1 MPIAESDRDPR
12 LKGPLAGVRVIEMGQ
27 LLAGPFTSSRLADFG
42 AEVIKVETPGKG
54 DPMREW
60 GHHRFKGRP
69 VWWPILA
76 RNKKSVTANLREE
89 RGQDLIRQLVK
100 EADVLVENF
109 KPGTLEK
116 WGLGPDDLHE
126 INPGLIIGRI
136 SGYGQTGPYAD
147 RPGFASVGEAMSG
160 MRYIN
165 GFPDLP
171 PPRNG
176 ISLGDTLTGMFAAQ
190 GILMALYQRDALGGG
205 KGQVVDAAITESCFQ
220 LMEGTLPEYDKAGV
234 VRKPSGTG
242 LPNVAP
248 SNIYPTKDGNYVVI
262 AANIDPMYRR
272 LCSAMDKP
280 ELADDPRFVD
290 HKARGENAEELDGII
305 GDWSST
311 MNAAELTTHLD
322 DHGVVVG
329 PINSIADL
337 VKDPHFQ
344 ARDMF
349 LTVKDDFFGDFKV
362 PGFAPKL
369 TETESSVAWL
379 GPPDVGAHNRE
390 IYGGLLGIS
399 QDDLEALAADGVI

>member
-1 MPIAESDRDPR
+1 MPIAETDRDPR

-60 GHHRFKGRP
+60 GHHRYNGRP

-89 RGQDLIRQLVK
+89 RGQDLIRHLVRK
-100 EADVLVENF
+100 ADVLVENF

-116 WGLGPDDLHE
+116 WDLGPDDLHK

-165 GFPDLP
+165 GFPDMP

-220 LMEGTLPEYDKAGV
+220 LMEGTLPEYDKASV

-248 SNIYPTKDGNYVVI
+248 SNIYPTKDGTYVVI

-272 LCSAMDKP
+272 LCTAMDKP

-290 HKARGENAEELDGII
+290 HKARGENAEELDGMI

-311 MNAAELTTHLD
+311 MTAAELTQQLD

-337 VKDPHFQ
+337 VEDPHFQ
-344 ARDMF
+344 AREMF

-362 PGFAPKL
+362 PGFAPRL

-379 GPPDVGAHNRE
+379 GPPEVGAHNAE
-390 IYGGLLGIS
+390 IYGDLLGMNE
-399 QDDLEALAADGVI
+399 QELETLAADGII

>member
-1 MPIAESDRDPR
+1 MPIAETDRDPR

-76 RNKKSVTANLREE
+76 RNKKSVTANLRDE

-165 GFPDLP
+165 GFPDMP

-220 LMEGTLPEYDKAGV
+220 LMEGTLPEYDKAGI

-248 SNIYPTKDGNYVVI
+248 SNIYPTLDGNYVVI

-272 LCSAMDKP
+272 LCTAMDKP

-290 HKARGENAEELDGII
+290 HKARGENAEELDAII

-311 MNAAELTTHLD
+311 MSAAELTKHLD
-322 DHGVVVG
+322 DHAVVVG

-390 IYGGLLGIS
+390 IYGDLLGMS
-399 QDDLEALAADGVI
+399 QDDLEALAADGII

>member
-1 MPIAESDRDPR
+1 MPIADTDRDPR

-42 AEVIKVETPGKG
+42 AEVIKIETPVTG

-60 GHHRFKGRP
+60 GHHRYNGRT

-76 RNKKSVTANLREE
+76 RNKKSVTANLREK
-89 RGQDLIRQLVK
+89 RGQNLVRQLINK
-100 EADVLVENF
+100 ADVLVENF

-116 WGLGPDDLHE
+116 WGLGPDDLHA
-126 INPGLIIGRI
+126 INPALIIGRI
-136 SGYGQTGPYAD
+136 SGYGQTGPYSD

-165 GFPDLP
+165 GFPDMP

-220 LMEGTLPEYDKAGV
+220 LMEGTLPEYDKAGI

-242 LPNVAP
+242 LANVAP
-248 SNIYPTKDGNYVVI
+248 SNIYPTSDGNYVVI

-272 LCSAMDKP
+272 LCTAMGQP
-280 ELADDPRFVD
+280 ELAEDPRFVD
-290 HKARGENAEELDGII
+290 HKARGENAEELDGLI
-305 GDWSST
+305 GEWSST
-311 MNAAELTTHLD
+311 MTAAELTQHLD
-322 DHGVVVG
+322 EHGVVVG

-344 ARDMF
+344 AREMF
-349 LTVKDDFFGDFKV
+349 VTVEDKFFGTFRV
-362 PGFAPKL
+362 PGFAPRL
-369 TETESSVAWL
+369 TDTRSEIAWL
-379 GPPDVGAHNRE
+379 GPPEVGAHNSE
-390 IYGGLLGIS
+390 IYGRLLGM
-399 QDDLEALAADGVI
+399 DENELEDLAADGII

>member
-1 MPIAESDRDPR
+1 MPIAETDRDPR

-76 RNKKSVTANLREE
+76 RNKKSVTANLRDE

-116 WGLGPDDLHE
+116 WGLGPDHLHE

-165 GFPDLP
+165 GFPDMP

-220 LMEGTLPEYDKAGV
+220 LMEGTLPEYDKAGI

-248 SNIYPTKDGNYVVI
+248 SNIYPTNDGNYVVI

-272 LCSAMDKP
+272 LCTAMDKP

-311 MNAAELTTHLD
+311 MSAAELAKHLD

-390 IYGGLLGIS
+390 IYGDLLGMS
-399 QDDLEALAADGVI
+399 QDDLEALAADGII

>member
-1 MPIAESDRDPR
+1 MPIAETDRDPR

-60 GHHRFKGRP
+60 GHHRYNGRP

-89 RGQDLIRQLVK
+89 RGQDLIRHLVRK
-100 EADVLVENF
+100 ADVLVENF

-116 WGLGPDDLHE
+116 WDLGPDDLHK

-165 GFPDLP
+165 GFPDMP

-220 LMEGTLPEYDKAGV
+220 LMEGTLPEYDKASV

-248 SNIYPTKDGNYVVI
+248 SNIYPTKDGTYVVI

-272 LCSAMDKP
+272 LCTAMDKP

-290 HKARGENAEELDGII
+290 HKARGENAEVLDGLI
-305 GDWSST
+305 GAWSST
-311 MNAAELTTHLD
+311 MTAAELTQHLD

-337 VKDPHFQ
+337 VEDPHFQ
-344 ARDMF
+344 AREMF

-362 PGFAPKL
+362 PGFAPRL

-379 GPPDVGAHNRE
+379 GPPEVGAHNAE
-390 IYGGLLGIS
+390 IYGDLLGMNE
-399 QDDLEALAADGVI
+399 QELETLAADGII

>member
-1 MPIAESDRDPR
+1 MPIAETDRDPR

-76 RNKKSVTANLREE
+76 RNKKSVTANLRDE

-116 WGLGPDDLHE
+116 WGLGPDHLHE

-165 GFPDLP
+165 GFPDMP

-220 LMEGTLPEYDKAGV
+220 LMEGTLPEYDKAGI

-248 SNIYPTKDGNYVVI
+248 SNIYPTNDGNYVVI

-272 LCSAMDKP
+272 LCTAMDMP

-290 HKARGENAEELDGII
+290 HKARGENAKELDGII

-311 MNAAELTTHLD
+311 MSAAELTTHLD

-390 IYGGLLGIS
+390 IYGDLLGMS
-399 QDDLEALAADGVI
+399 QDDLEALAADGII

>member
-1 MPIAESDRDPR
+1 MPIAETDRDPR

-60 GHHRFKGRP
+60 GHHRYNGRP

-89 RGQDLIRQLVK
+89 RGQDLIRHLVRK
-100 EADVLVENF
+100 ADVLVENF

-116 WGLGPDDLHE
+116 WDLGPDDLHK

-165 GFPDLP
+165 GFPDMP

-220 LMEGTLPEYDKAGV
+220 LMEGTLPEYDKASV

-248 SNIYPTKDGNYVVI
+248 SNIYPTKDGTYVVI

-272 LCSAMDKP
+272 LCTAMDKP

-290 HKARGENAEELDGII
+290 HKARGENAEELDGLI
-305 GDWSST
+305 GAWSST
-311 MNAAELTTHLD
+311 MTAAELTQHLD

-337 VKDPHFQ
+337 VEDPHFQ
-344 ARDMF
+344 AREMF

-362 PGFAPKL
+362 PGFAPRL

-379 GPPDVGAHNRE
+379 GPPEVGAHNAE
-390 IYGGLLGIS
+390 IYGDLLGMNE
-399 QDDLEALAADGVI
+399 QELETLAADGII

>member
-1 MPIAESDRDPR
+1 MPIAETDRDPR

-76 RNKKSVTANLREE
+76 RNKKSVTANLRDE

-116 WGLGPDDLHE
+116 WGLGPDHLHE

-165 GFPDLP
+165 GFPDMP

-190 GILMALYQRDALGGG
+190 GILMALYQRDALAGG

-220 LMEGTLPEYDKAGV
+220 LMEGTLPEYDKAGI

-248 SNIYPTKDGNYVVI
+248 SNIYPTNDGNYVVI

-272 LCSAMDKP
+272 LCTAMDKP

-290 HKARGENAEELDGII
+290 HKARGENAKELDGII

-311 MNAAELTTHLD
+311 MSAAELTKHLD

-390 IYGGLLGIS
+390 IYGDLLGMS
-399 QDDLEALAADGVI
+399 QDDLETLAADGII

>member
-1 MPIAESDRDPR
+1 MPIAETDRDPR

-60 GHHRFKGRP
+60 GHHRYNGRP

-89 RGQDLIRQLVK
+89 RGQDLIRHLVRK
-100 EADVLVENF
+100 ADVLVENF

-116 WGLGPDDLHE
+116 WDLGPDDLHK

-165 GFPDLP
+165 GFPDMP

-248 SNIYPTKDGNYVVI
+248 SNIYPTKDGTYVVI

-272 LCSAMDKP
+272 LCTAMDKP

-290 HKARGENAEELDGII
+290 HKARGENAEVLDGLI
-305 GDWSST
+305 GAWSST
-311 MNAAELTTHLD
+311 MTAAELTQHLD

-337 VKDPHFQ
+337 VEDPHFQ
-344 ARDMF
+344 AREMF

-362 PGFAPKL
+362 PGFAPRL

-379 GPPDVGAHNRE
+379 GPPEVGAHNAE
-390 IYGGLLGIS
+390 IYGDLLGMNE
-399 QDDLEALAADGVI
+399 QELETLAADGII

>member
-1 MPIAESDRDPR
+1 MPIADTDRDPR

-42 AEVIKVETPGKG
+42 AEVIKIETPVTG

-60 GHHRFKGRP
+60 GHHRYNGRT

-76 RNKKSVTANLREE
+76 RNKKSVTANLREK
-89 RGQDLIRQLVK
+89 RGQNLVRQLINK
-100 EADVLVENF
+100 ADVLVENF

-116 WGLGPDDLHE
+116 WGLGPDDLHA
-126 INPGLIIGRI
+126 INPALIIGRI
-136 SGYGQTGPYAD
+136 SGYGQTGPYSD

-165 GFPDLP
+165 GFPDMP

-220 LMEGTLPEYDKAGV
+220 LMEGTLPEYDKAGI

-242 LPNVAP
+242 LANVAP
-248 SNIYPTKDGNYVVI
+248 SNIYPTSDGNYVVI

-272 LCSAMDKP
+272 LCTAMGQP
-280 ELADDPRFVD
+280 ELAEDPRFVD
-290 HKARGENAEELDGII
+290 HKARGENAEELDGLI
-305 GDWSST
+305 GEWSST
-311 MNAAELTTHLD
+311 MTAAELTQHLD
-322 DHGVVVG
+322 KHGVVVG

-344 ARDMF
+344 AREMF
-349 LTVKDDFFGDFKV
+349 VTVEDEFFGTFRV
-362 PGFAPKL
+362 PGFAPRL
-369 TETESSVAWL
+369 TDTRSEIAWL
-379 GPPDVGAHNRE
+379 GPPEVGAHNSE
-390 IYGGLLGIS
+390 IYGRLLGM
-399 QDDLEALAADGVI
+399 DENELEDLAADGII

>member
-1 MPIAESDRDPR
+1 MPIAETDRDPR

-60 GHHRFKGRP
+60 GHHRYNGRP

-89 RGQDLIRQLVK
+89 RGQDLIRHLVR

-116 WGLGPDDLHE
+116 WDLGPDDLHK

-165 GFPDLP
+165 GFPDMP

-220 LMEGTLPEYDKAGV
+220 LMEGTLPEYDKASV

-248 SNIYPTKDGNYVVI
+248 SNIYPTKDGTYVVI

-272 LCSAMDKP
+272 LCTAMDKP

-290 HKARGENAEELDGII
+290 HKARGENAEVLDGLI
-305 GDWSST
+305 GAWSST
-311 MNAAELTTHLD
+311 MTAAELTQHLD

-337 VKDPHFQ
+337 VEDPHFQ
-344 ARDMF
+344 AREMF

-362 PGFAPKL
+362 PGFAPRL

-379 GPPDVGAHNRE
+379 GPPEVGAHNAE
-390 IYGGLLGIS
+390 IYGDLLGMNE
-399 QDDLEALAADGVI
+399 QELETLAADGII

>member
-1 MPIAESDRDPR
+1 MPIADTDRDPR

-42 AEVIKVETPGKG
+42 AEVIKIETPVTG

-60 GHHRFKGRP
+60 GHHRYNGRT

-76 RNKKSVTANLREE
+76 RNKKSVTANLREK
-89 RGQDLIRQLVK
+89 RGQNLVRQLINK
-100 EADVLVENF
+100 ADVLVENF

-116 WGLGPDDLHE
+116 WGLGPDDLHA
-126 INPGLIIGRI
+126 INPALIIGRI
-136 SGYGQTGPYAD
+136 SGYGQTGPYSD

-165 GFPDLP
+165 GFPDMP

-220 LMEGTLPEYDKAGV
+220 LMEGTLPEYDKAGI
-234 VRKPSGTG
+234 VREPSGTG
-242 LPNVAP
+242 LANVAP
-248 SNIYPTKDGNYVVI
+248 SNIYPTSDGNYVVI

-272 LCSAMDKP
+272 LCTAMGQP
-280 ELADDPRFVD
+280 ELAEDPRFVD
-290 HKARGENAEELDGII
+290 HKARGENAEELDGLI
-305 GDWSST
+305 GEWSST
-311 MNAAELTTHLD
+311 MTAAELTQHLD
-322 DHGVVVG
+322 KHGVVVG

-344 ARDMF
+344 AREMF
-349 LTVKDDFFGDFKV
+349 VTVEDEFFGTFRV
-362 PGFAPKL
+362 PGFAPRL
-369 TETESSVAWL
+369 TDTLSEIAWL
-379 GPPDVGAHNRE
+379 GPPEVGAHNSE
-390 IYGGLLGIS
+390 IYGRLLGM
-399 QDDLEALAADGVI
+399 DENELEDLAADGII

>member
-1 MPIAESDRDPR
+1 MPIAETDRDPR

-60 GHHRFKGRP
+60 GHHRYNGRP

-89 RGQDLIRQLVK
+89 RGQDLIRHLVR

-116 WGLGPDDLHE
+116 WDLGPDDLHK

-165 GFPDLP
+165 GFPDMP

-248 SNIYPTKDGNYVVI
+248 SNIYPTKDGTYVVI

-272 LCSAMDKP
+272 LCTAMDKP

-290 HKARGENAEELDGII
+290 HKARGENAEELDGLI
-305 GDWSST
+305 GAWSST
-311 MNAAELTTHLD
+311 MTAAELTQHLD

-337 VKDPHFQ
+337 VEDPHFQ
-344 ARDMF
+344 AREMF

-362 PGFAPKL
+362 PGFAPRL

-379 GPPDVGAHNRE
+379 GPPEVGAHNAE
-390 IYGGLLGIS
+390 IYGDLLGMNE
-399 QDDLEALAADGVI
+399 QELETLAADGII

>member
-1 MPIAESDRDPR
+1 MPIAETDRDPR

-76 RNKKSVTANLREE
+76 RNKKSVTANLRDE

-165 GFPDLP
+165 GFPDMP

-220 LMEGTLPEYDKAGV
+220 LMEGTLPEYDKAGI

-272 LCSAMDKP
+272 LCTAMDKP

-290 HKARGENAEELDGII
+290 HKARGENAEELDRII

-311 MNAAELTTHLD
+311 MSAAALTKHLD

-337 VKDPHFQ
+337 VEDPHFQ

-390 IYGGLLGIS
+390 IYGDLLGMS
-399 QDDLEALAADGVI
+399 QDDLEALAADGII

>member
-1 MPIAESDRDPR
+1 MPIAETDRDPR

-60 GHHRFKGRP
+60 GHHRYKGRA

-89 RGQDLIRQLVK
+89 RGQDLVRQLVR

-116 WGLGPDDLHE
+116 WGLSPDDLHKT
-126 INPGLIIGRI
+126 NPGLIIGRI

-165 GFPDLP
+165 GFPDMP

-220 LMEGTLPEYDKAGV
+220 LMEGTLPEYDKAGI

-248 SNIYPTKDGNYVVI
+248 SNIYPTKDGTYVVI

-272 LCSAMDKP
+272 LCTAMDKP
-280 ELADDPRFVD
+280 ELADDPRFLD
-290 HKARGENAEELDGII
+290 HKARGENAEELDGMI

-311 MNAAELTTHLD
+311 MTAAELTQHLD

-337 VKDPHFQ
+337 LEDPHFQ

-362 PGFAPKL
+362 PGFAPRL
-369 TETESSVAWL
+369 TETVSSVAWL
-379 GPPDVGAHNRE
+379 GPPEVGAHNAE
-390 IYGGLLGIS
+390 IYGDLLGMNE
-399 QDDLEALAADGVI
+399 DELEILAADGII

>member
-1 MPIAESDRDPR
+1 MPIAETDRDPR

-60 GHHRFKGRP
+60 GHHRYNGRP

-89 RGQDLIRQLVK
+89 RGQDLIRHLVR

-116 WGLGPDDLHE
+116 WDLGPDDLHK

-165 GFPDLP
+165 GFPDMP

-248 SNIYPTKDGNYVVI
+248 SNIYPTKDGTYVVI

-272 LCSAMDKP
+272 LCTAMDKP

-290 HKARGENAEELDGII
+290 HKARGENAEELDGLI
-305 GDWSST
+305 GAWSST
-311 MNAAELTTHLD
+311 MAAAELTQHLD

-337 VKDPHFQ
+337 VEDPHFQ
-344 ARDMF
+344 AREMF

-362 PGFAPKL
+362 PGFAPRL

-379 GPPDVGAHNRE
+379 GPPEVGAHNAE
-390 IYGGLLGIS
+390 IYGDLLGMNE
-399 QDDLEALAADGVI
+399 QELETLAADGII